1 MTAVSFSADDLA
13 ALGHLIAVG
22 QAVLQKRPP
31 VVARLKAAM
40 TRMAFHSQKVSWR
53 FGRQGW
59 ALVSANNADF
69 DAAAPSHRHLSWL
82 SICDLWECDFPY
94 CPLHRVHYTALP
106 LRGVLAQ
113 FKAKQKSRSCSQGE
127 PCGQGSPCQVVQ
139 RTVCQDQSTS
149 VRALINRLVPRMKN
163 ASRVVNETLVAG
175 ALPLSCP
182 VGKCSNKRPVHQK
195 VDEV

>member
-1 MTAVSFSADDLA
+1 VVSFSADDLA

-40 TRMAFHSQKVSWR
+40 TRMAFHFRKVSWR

-69 DAAAPSHRHLSWL
+69 GAAAPSHRHLSWL

-94 CPLHRVHYTALP
+94 CPLHRL
-106 LRGVLAQ
+106 
-113 FKAKQKSRSCSQGE
+113 FRSFDDE
-127 PCGQGSPCQVVQ
+127 GSSAYG
-139 RTVCQDQSTS
+139 RTEA
-149 VRALINRLVPRMKN
+149 RYGL
-163 ASRVVNETLVAG
+163 
-175 ALPLSCP
+175 
-182 VGKCSNKRPVHQK
+182 GKTDAYFCTVEIE
-195 VDEV
+195 D